1 MLVIAQKADKIYNR
15 IRKHR
20 MTKIRKTGERGG
32 RAAIYQTVSSPAAQ
46 ASTNVKRKYKHN
58 EKRFILIPA
67 RDFLSAARSRDLLR
81 QLYGNRMTTRVE
93 AT

>member
-46 ASTNVKRKYKHN
+46 ASTRLKITISKMKNN
-58 EKRFILIPA
+58 FNLIPA
-67 RDFLSAARSRDLLR
+67 
-81 QLYGNRMTTRVE
+81 
-93 AT
+93 